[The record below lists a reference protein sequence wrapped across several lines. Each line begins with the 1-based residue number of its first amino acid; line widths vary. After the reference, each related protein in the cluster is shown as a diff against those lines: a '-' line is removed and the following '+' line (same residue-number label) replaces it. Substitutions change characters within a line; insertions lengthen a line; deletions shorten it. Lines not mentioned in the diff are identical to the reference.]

1 MVTFGNR
8 GSGSWSG
15 RILQSQGTA
24 VMFGITPNAAAIV
37 GKFQVYVAI
46 STGMGMQRT
55 KRDPTTDLYLLFN
68 AWCTGTISSV
78 FTAPCWQTEVNMKKM
93 MRISEKCDFFFPHM

>member
-8 GSGSWSG
+8 GSSSWSG
-15 RILQSQGTA
+15 RILQSQGA
-24 VMFGITPNAAAIV
+24 SVMFGITPDAAAIV

-46 STGMGMQRT
+46 STGRGMQRT

-68 AWCTGTISSV
+68 AWCPGTVSSAL
-78 FTAPCWQTEVNMKKM
+78 TAPCW
-93 MRISEKCDFFFPHM
+93 